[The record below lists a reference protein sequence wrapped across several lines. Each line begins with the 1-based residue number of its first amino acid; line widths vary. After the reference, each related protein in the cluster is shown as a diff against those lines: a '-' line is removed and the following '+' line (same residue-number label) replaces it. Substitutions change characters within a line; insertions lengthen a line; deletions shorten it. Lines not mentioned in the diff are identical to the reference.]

1 MPEPL
6 AGAVA
11 PQSTMP
17 TMVKIGGM
25 APTSPTTKERGTAA
39 EHLAEDLG
47 DQVANVFSELTR
59 QKYAMQSRRTVGL
72 ASSCSIVRCV
82 ITGRVCRSRARLR
95 SRAVRSLSAAGPYS
109 RKLCGAI
116 RLQRMPARMKLCTN
130 CR

>member
-1 MPEPL
+1 MP
-6 AGAVA
+6 
-11 PQSTMP
+11 M
-17 TMVKIGGM
+17 MVKIGGI
-25 APTSPTTKERGTAA
+25 AADKPDDERHCRIA
-39 EHLAEDLG
+39 EHLTDDLG
-47 DQVANVFSELTR
+47 DQVANVFSTR
-59 QKYAMQSRRTVGL
+59 EKYARLRSRTVGL
-72 ASSCSIVRCV
+72 PSSRSIVRCV